1 MFQLNLQA
9 IEQIRRHMAGEQD
22 LNLTLSKL
30 SDRVLDQVA
39 VLNRMEWR
47 RAQTE

>member
-9 IEQIRRHMAGEQD
+9 IEQIRRHMAREQD